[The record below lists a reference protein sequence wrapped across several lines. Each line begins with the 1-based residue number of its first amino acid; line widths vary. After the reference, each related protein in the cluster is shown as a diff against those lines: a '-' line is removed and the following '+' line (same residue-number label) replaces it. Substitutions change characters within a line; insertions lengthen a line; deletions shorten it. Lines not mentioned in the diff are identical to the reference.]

1 MKVLII
7 YRPDSEHAR
16 KVDEFVHEFKRLHPG
31 PKVDLL
37 SLNTRDGAAMA
48 SIYDI
53 VQYPAILALAIDGQV
68 LNAWQGEQLPLMN
81 EVAAYAAS

>member
-16 KVDEFVHEFKRLHPG
+16 KVDDFVHDFKQQHPG
-31 PKVDLL
+31 HKVELL

-53 VQYPAILALAIDGQV
+53 VQYPAILALAMDGQV